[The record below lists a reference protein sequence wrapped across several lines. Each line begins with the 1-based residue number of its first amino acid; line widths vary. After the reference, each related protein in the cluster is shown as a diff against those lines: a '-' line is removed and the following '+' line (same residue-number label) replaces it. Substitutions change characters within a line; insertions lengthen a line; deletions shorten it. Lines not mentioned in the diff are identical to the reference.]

1 MTASRPDPEDLTAR
15 ARIRDAALRHFGEHG
30 FERATTRAIAET
42 AGVSPGLLRHHFGS
56 KQALREAC
64 DAHLVK
70 LISGMN
76 ERVSADTA
84 SGAANGVNGVN
95 GVNYVAASMADLG
108 PYQRYLARALTEGR
122 AEPVFDAMVQ
132 MGERWL
138 ARLDEHRSDPPFA
151 DRRARA
157 TVGTAMALAVGILHE
172 HVSRGLG
179 VDVSGPE
186 GSHLLAL
193 TLLDLYSHP
202 WLDPEEAAAYRDA
215 LDRTRADA
223 AATPRSAGERP
234 DE

>member
-1 MTASRPDPEDLTAR
+1 MTTSGPDTQDLTAR

-30 FERATTRAIAET
+30 FDRATTRAIAET

-70 LISGMN
+70 LISRIN
-76 ERVSADTA
+76 EQAAADM
-84 SGAANGVNGVN
+84 AAGGVNGVN
-95 GVNYVAASMADLG
+95 HVAASLAALG

-122 AEPVFDAMVQ
+122 AEPVFDAMVRMSEQ
-132 MGERWL
+132 WL
-138 ARLDEHRSDPPFA
+138 AGLDERRSDVPFA
-151 DRRARA
+151 GRKARA

-179 VDVSGPE
+179 ADVSGEE
-186 GSHLLAL
+186 GAHLLAL

-202 WLDPEEAAAYRDA
+202 WLSPDEAAAYRDA
-215 LDRTRADA
+215 LDRTRTDA
-223 AATPRSAGERP
+223 GTALPTEEGPR
-234 DE
+234 

>member
-1 MTASRPDPEDLTAR
+1 MTTSRPDTEDLTAR

-30 FERATTRAIAET
+30 FDRATTRAIAET

-70 LISGMN
+70 LISRIN
-76 ERVSADTA
+76 EQAGADM
-84 SGAANGVNGVN
+84 AAGGVNGVN
-95 GVNYVAASMADLG
+95 HVAASMAALG

-122 AEPVFDAMVQ
+122 AEPVFDAMVRMSEQ
-132 MGERWL
+132 WL
-138 ARLDEHRSDPPFA
+138 AGLDERRSDPPLA
-151 DRRARA
+151 DRKARA

-179 VDVSGPE
+179 ADVSSQE
-186 GSHLLAL
+186 GAHLLAL

-202 WLDPEEAAAYRDA
+202 WLSPEEAAAYRDA
-215 LDRTRADA
+215 LDRTRTGAGA
-223 AATPRSAGERP
+223 APRSSEEHP

>member
-1 MTASRPDPEDLTAR
+1 MTTSGPDTEDLTAR

-30 FERATTRAIAET
+30 FDRATTRAIAET

-70 LISGMN
+70 LISRIN
-76 ERVSADTA
+76 EQAAADM
-84 SGAANGVNGVN
+84 AAGGVNGVN
-95 GVNYVAASMADLG
+95 HVAASLAALG

-122 AEPVFDAMVQ
+122 AEPVFDAMVRMSEQ
-132 MGERWL
+132 WL
-138 ARLDEHRSDPPFA
+138 AGLDERRSDVPFA
-151 DRRARA
+151 GRKARA

-179 VDVSGPE
+179 ADVSGEE
-186 GSHLLAL
+186 GAHLLAL

-202 WLDPEEAAAYRDA
+202 WLSPDEAAAYRDA
-215 LDRTRADA
+215 LDRTRTDA
-223 AATPRSAGERP
+223 GTALPTEEGPR
-234 DE
+234 

>member
-1 MTASRPDPEDLTAR
+1 MTTSGPDTEDLTAR

-30 FERATTRAIAET
+30 FDRATTRAIAET

-70 LISGMN
+70 LISRIN
-76 ERVSADTA
+76 EQAGADM
-84 SGAANGVNGVN
+84 AAGGGVNGVN
-95 GVNYVAASMADLG
+95 HVAASMAALG
-108 PYQRYLARALTEGR
+108 PYQRYLARALTEGW

-132 MGERWL
+132 MSEQWL
-138 ARLDEHRSDPPFA
+138 AGLDERRSDPPFA
-151 DRRARA
+151 DRKARA

-179 VDVSGPE
+179 ADVSSEE
-186 GSHLLAL
+186 GAHLLAL

-202 WLDPEEAAAYRDA
+202 WLSPEEAAAYRDA
-215 LDRTRADA
+215 LDKSRTGASR
-223 AATPRSAGERP
+223 
-234 DE
+234 

>member
-1 MTASRPDPEDLTAR
+1 MTTSRPDPEDLTAR

-30 FERATTRAIAET
+30 FDRATTRAIAET

-70 LISGMN
+70 LISRIN
-76 ERVSADTA
+76 EQAVADTTA
-84 SGAANGVNGVN
+84 GGVN
-95 GVNYVAASMADLG
+95 GVNYVAASLAALG
-108 PYQRYLARALTEGR
+108 PYQRYLARALTEGW

-132 MGERWL
+132 MSEQWFAG
-138 ARLDEHRSDPPFA
+138 LDERRSDPPFA
-151 DRRARA
+151 DRKARA
-157 TVGTAMALAVGILHE
+157 TVGTAMALAVGILHK

-179 VDVSGPE
+179 ADVSSQE
-186 GSHLLAL
+186 GAHLLAL

-202 WLDPEEAAAYRDA
+202 WLSPEEAAAYRDA
-215 LDRTRADA
+215 LDKTRADTG
-223 AATPRSAGERP
+223 ATLRSTEEHP

>member
-1 MTASRPDPEDLTAR
+1 MTTSGPDTEDLTAR

-30 FERATTRAIAET
+30 FDRATTRAIAET

-70 LISGMN
+70 LISRIN
-76 ERVSADTA
+76 EQAAADM
-84 SGAANGVNGVN
+84 AAGGVNGVN
-95 GVNYVAASMADLG
+95 HVAASMAALG

-122 AEPVFDAMVQ
+122 AEPVFDAMVRMSEQ
-132 MGERWL
+132 WL
-138 ARLDEHRSDPPFA
+138 AGLDERRSDVPFA
-151 DRRARA
+151 GRKARA

-179 VDVSGPE
+179 ADVSGEE
-186 GSHLLAL
+186 GAHLLAL

-202 WLDPEEAAAYRDA
+202 WLSPDEAAAYRDA
-215 LDRTRADA
+215 LDRTRTDA
-223 AATPRSAGERP
+223 GTALPTEEGPR
-234 DE
+234 

>member
-1 MTASRPDPEDLTAR
+1 VTTSGPDTEDLTAR

-30 FERATTRAIAET
+30 FDRATTRAIAET

-70 LISGMN
+70 LISRIN
-76 ERVSADTA
+76 EQAAADM
-84 SGAANGVNGVN
+84 AAGGVNGVN
-95 GVNYVAASMADLG
+95 HVAASMAALG

-122 AEPVFDAMVQ
+122 AEPVFDAMVRMSEQ
-132 MGERWL
+132 WL
-138 ARLDEHRSDPPFA
+138 AGLDERRSDVPFA
-151 DRRARA
+151 GRKARA

-179 VDVSGPE
+179 ADVSGEE
-186 GSHLLAL
+186 GAHLLAL

-202 WLDPEEAAAYRDA
+202 WLSPDEAAAYRDA
-215 LDRTRADA
+215 LDRTRTDA
-223 AATPRSAGERP
+223 GTALPTEEGPR
-234 DE
+234 

>member
-1 MTASRPDPEDLTAR
+1 MTTSGPDTEDLTAR

-30 FERATTRAIAET
+30 FDRATTRAIAET

-70 LISGMN
+70 LISRIN
-76 ERVSADTA
+76 EQAAADM
-84 SGAANGVNGVN
+84 AAGGVNGVN
-95 GVNYVAASMADLG
+95 HVAASMAALG

-122 AEPVFDAMVQ
+122 AEPVFDAMVRMSEQ
-132 MGERWL
+132 WL
-138 ARLDEHRSDPPFA
+138 AGLDERRPDVPFA
-151 DRRARA
+151 GRKARA

-179 VDVSGPE
+179 ADVSGEE
-186 GSHLLAL
+186 GAHLLAL

-202 WLDPEEAAAYRDA
+202 WLSPDEAAAYRDA
-215 LDRTRADA
+215 LDRTRTDA
-223 AATPRSAGERP
+223 GTALPTEEGPR
-234 DE
+234 

>member
-1 MTASRPDPEDLTAR
+1 MGSDDIRPDPEDLTAR

-70 LISGMN
+70 LISRIN
-76 ERVSADTA
+76 EQVGADTA
-84 SGAANGVNGVN
+84 AGGMN
-95 GVNYVAASMADLG
+95 GVNYVAASMAALG
-108 PYQRYLARALTEGR
+108 PYQRYLARALTEGW

-132 MGERWL
+132 MSEQWL
-138 ARLDEHRSDPPFA
+138 AGLDERRSDPPFT
-151 DRRARA
+151 DRKARA
-157 TVGTAMALAVGILHE
+157 TVGTAMALAVGILRR

-179 VDVSGPE
+179 VDVSSQE
-186 GSHLLAL
+186 GAHLLAL
-193 TLLDLYSHP
+193 TVLDLYSHP
-202 WLDPEEAAAYRDA
+202 WLSPEEAAAYRDA
-215 LDRTRADA
+215 LDRTRTDPGA
-223 AATPRSAGERP
+223 ALRSPEEHP

>member
-1 MTASRPDPEDLTAR
+1 MTTSGPDTEDLTAR

-30 FERATTRAIAET
+30 FDRATTRAIAET

-70 LISGMN
+70 LISRIN
-76 ERVSADTA
+76 EQAGADM
-84 SGAANGVNGVN
+84 AAGGGVNGVN
-95 GVNYVAASMADLG
+95 HVAASMAALG
-108 PYQRYLARALTEGR
+108 PYQRYLARALTEGW

-132 MGERWL
+132 MSEQWL
-138 ARLDEHRSDPPFA
+138 AGLDERRSDPPFA
-151 DRRARA
+151 DRKARA

-179 VDVSGPE
+179 ADVSSEE
-186 GSHLLAL
+186 GAHLLAL

-202 WLDPEEAAAYRDA
+202 WLSPEEAAAYRDA
-215 LDRTRADA
+215 LDKARTGASR
-223 AATPRSAGERP
+223 
-234 DE
+234 

>member
-1 MTASRPDPEDLTAR
+1 MTTSGPDTEDLTAR

-30 FERATTRAIAET
+30 FDRATTRAIAET

-70 LISGMN
+70 LISRIN
-76 ERVSADTA
+76 EQVAADM
-84 SGAANGVNGVN
+84 AAGGVNGVN
-95 GVNYVAASMADLG
+95 HVAASMAALG

-122 AEPVFDAMVQ
+122 AEPVFDAMVRMSEQ
-132 MGERWL
+132 WL
-138 ARLDEHRSDPPFA
+138 AGLDERRSDVPFA
-151 DRRARA
+151 GRKARA

-179 VDVSGPE
+179 ADVSGEE
-186 GSHLLAL
+186 GAHLLAL

-202 WLDPEEAAAYRDA
+202 WLSRDEAVAYRDA
-215 LDRTRADA
+215 LDRTRTDA
-223 AATPRSAGERP
+223 GTALPTEEGPR
-234 DE
+234 

>member
-1 MTASRPDPEDLTAR
+1 MTTSGPDSEDLTAR
-15 ARIRDAALRHFGEHG
+15 ARIRDAALRHFGEQG
-30 FERATTRAIAET
+30 FDGATTRAIAET

-70 LISGMN
+70 LISRINEQAAAGM
-76 ERVSADTA
+76 
-84 SGAANGVNGVN
+84 NGVNH
-95 GVNYVAASMADLG
+95 VAASMAALG

-132 MGERWL
+132 MSEQWL
-138 ARLDEHRSDPPFA
+138 AGLDERRSDPPLA
-151 DRRARA
+151 DRKARA
-157 TVGTAMALAVGILHE
+157 TVGTAMALAVAILQE

-179 VDVSGPE
+179 ADVSGQE

-202 WLDPEEAAAYRDA
+202 WLSPEEAAAYRDA
-215 LDRTRADA
+215 LDRTRS
-223 AATPRSAGERP
+223 TKEHP

>member
-1 MTASRPDPEDLTAR
+1 MTTSRPDPEDLTAR

-70 LISGMN
+70 LISRIN
-76 ERVSADTA
+76 EQASADTA
-84 SGAANGVNGVN
+84 AGGVN
-95 GVNYVAASMADLG
+95 GVNYVAASMAALG
-108 PYQRYLARALTEGR
+108 PYQRYLARALTEGW

-132 MGERWL
+132 MSEQWL
-138 ARLDEHRSDPPFA
+138 AGLDERRSDPPFA
-151 DRRARA
+151 DRKARA
-157 TVGTAMALAVGILHE
+157 TVGTAMALAVGILHK

-179 VDVSGPE
+179 VDVSSQE
-186 GSHLLAL
+186 GAHLLAL
-193 TLLDLYSHP
+193 TVLDIYSHP
-202 WLDPEEAAAYRDA
+202 WLSPEEAAAYRDA
-215 LDRTRADA
+215 LDKTRTDTG
-223 AATPRSAGERP
+223 ATLRSTEEHS